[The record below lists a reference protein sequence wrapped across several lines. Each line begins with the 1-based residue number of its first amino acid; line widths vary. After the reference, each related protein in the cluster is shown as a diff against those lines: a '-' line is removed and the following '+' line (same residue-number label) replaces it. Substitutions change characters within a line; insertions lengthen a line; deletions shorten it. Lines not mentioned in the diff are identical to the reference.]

1 MACCYIIYISKYL
14 HTPSNRGDFRNTPR
28 GGTHV
33 FQSNLNLNVQ
43 LGVSKNSGTPK
54 SSILIGISII
64 NQPFWGKH
72 PYSRK
77 HPTEFTPDP
86 QELII
91 ALNVT
96 TWGFSLG
103 LVTWCHGGRWG
114 GFWPL
119 GKNKK
124 TWDFLRLALGGW
136 VLVVDFCGLLFCVGC
151 WLLLFFY
158 CWLLIVAAVVAV
170 AILKMKNHYHIIH
183 I

>member
-1 MACCYIIYISKYL
+1 MACCYIVYISKYL

-72 PYSRK
+72 PYFRK

-103 LVTWCHGGRWG
+103 LITWCHGGSMRRFLTIGKKQKNLGFFYGLLWG
-114 GFWPL
+114 VECWLLIFA
-119 GKNKK
+119 
-124 TWDFLRLALGGW
+124 DCYF
-136 VLVVDFCGLLFCVGC
+136 VLVVDCCCFFIVDC
-151 WLLLFFY
+151 WLLL
-158 CWLLIVAAVVAV
+158 LLLLLPYWRWKIT
-170 AILKMKNHYHIIH
+170 IT
-183 I
+183 